1 MQQEYPLHCEP
12 LSSFRSHSTSSPC
25 RKSSLLSIPAV
36 CRSGREP
43 HQKVLDLG
51 IDTDWVDGGEEGRG
65 GKNCVE
71 SGWWCFGGAEGQGHN
86 RTICSGVGF
95 RLVDEL
101 ERFCTTQSVGQGGP
115 VFIPPFIP
123 PSIPPPFHLPPP
135 TTTCLQATTSVP
147 REMSATEKKAHKG
160 LTFHMAGSP
169 RLKRPDNPRRLD

>member
-1 MQQEYPLHCEP
+1 MQQEYPHHCEP
-12 LSSFRSHSTSSPC
+12 LSSFRSHSTSSPR

-36 CRSGREP
+36 CQSGREP

-51 IDTDWVDGGEEGRG
+51 FVTDWVDGGEEGRKELCG
-65 GKNCVE
+65 VRVVV
-71 SGWWCFGGAEGQGHN
+71 FGGAEGQGHN

-95 RLVDEL
+95 RLVDKL

>member
-12 LSSFRSHSTSSPC
+12 LSSLRSHSTSSPC
-25 RKSSLLSIPAV
+25 HKSSLLSIPAV
-36 CRSGREP
+36 CWSGRGP
-43 HQKVLDLG
+43 HQKVLVSG
-51 IDTDWVDGGEEGRG
+51 IDTDWVDGGEGILCQDRVGVFWRG
-65 GKNCVE
+65 
-71 SGWWCFGGAEGQGHN
+71 AD

-95 RLVDEL
+95 ILVDEL
-101 ERFCTTQSVGQGGP
+101 ERVCATQSVGQGGP
-115 VFIPPFIP
+115 VFILPFIP